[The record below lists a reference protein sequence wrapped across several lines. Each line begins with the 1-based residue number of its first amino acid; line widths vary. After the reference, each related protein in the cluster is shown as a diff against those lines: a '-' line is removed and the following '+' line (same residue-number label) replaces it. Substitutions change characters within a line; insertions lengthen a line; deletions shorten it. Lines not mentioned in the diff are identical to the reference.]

1 MAYFYIHFR
10 SAKGVRGV
18 KREEVAREVLVRG
31 LRAKGFIADLERR
44 ARSRFFVVGVLHFG
58 RGRCMEG
65 GIGGLAGWRVGG
77 LADDGE
83 REGETRCDGPG
94 VDGG

>member
-1 MAYFYIHFR
+1 ME
-10 SAKGVRGV
+10 
-18 KREEVAREVLVRG
+18 REEVAREVLVRG

-65 GIGGLAGWRVGG
+65 GIGGLAGWRIGG
-77 LADDGE
+77 RW
-83 REGETRCDGPG
+83 REGGRDEM
-94 VDGG
+94 